1 MSQNTSETEG
11 DQHFTVLI
19 LFQISDIITLKP
31 YIPFSMILL
40 FLENSNTGYTV
51 KSGMK
56 GLEENVKCM

>member
-1 MSQNTSETEG
+1 
-11 DQHFTVLI
+11 
-19 LFQISDIITLKP
+19 
-31 YIPFSMILL
+31 MILL